1 MPMQLPAQNH
11 CKIPHLICPPHSALA
26 HPSQLP
32 APAMPPKF
40 PHPEK
45 APHKST
51 TSPHAP
57 TPLKIPPLPSSPQR
71 QQSWRPSPPIAT
83 RSTCPCSCCSCS
95 SSPPP
100 PATTAAAVSLCAS
113 AVLKRKC
120 VDREG
125 RAAEGRP
132 PAGCASLK
140 QALLGTVRWS
150 SSRKLGEWDS
160 GRWEGLDLP
169 ARAEGGW
176 DSLVETAAAA
186 AAGPSSPL
194 WQQRRLIGERCELLR
209 FSGLILYDER
219 GFPLLADC

>member
-1 MPMQLPAQNH
+1 
-11 CKIPHLICPPHSALA
+11 
-26 HPSQLP
+26 
-32 APAMPPKF
+32 MPPQV
-40 PHPEK
+40 PPPTE
-45 APHKST
+45 S
-51 TSPHAP
+51 SPRTHH
-57 TPLKIPPLPSSPQR
+57 LPPCPSSTKDPAFALL
-71 QQSWRPSPPIAT
+71 PP
-83 RSTCPCSCCSCS
+83 
-95 SSPPP
+95 
-100 PATTAAAVSLCAS
+100 AAAVMETLATDRHQEHLPLQLLLAFLFAVAVGLCAS

-186 AAGPSSPL
+186 AGPLSPL
-194 WQQRRLIGERCELLR
+194 WQRRILMGERCELPR

-219 GFPLLADC
+219 GFPLHANTARAGQPSDQQDKSAMVVTTLRDLL